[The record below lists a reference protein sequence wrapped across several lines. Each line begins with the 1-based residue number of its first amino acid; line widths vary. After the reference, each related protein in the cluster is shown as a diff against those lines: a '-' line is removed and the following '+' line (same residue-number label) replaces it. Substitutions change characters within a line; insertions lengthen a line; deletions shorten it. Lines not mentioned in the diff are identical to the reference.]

1 MARARNLKPSF
12 FTNDKLAEIS
22 ALGRL
27 LFAGLW
33 TIADREGRLEDRPKR
48 IKAELLPYD
57 DCDVGAILDDLQTH
71 GFILRYL
78 ANNAAYIQ
86 VLAFA
91 KHQNP
96 HVKETASTIPAP
108 DKPCASAG
116 VSGVDPADSLLPITS
131 NGLPIKPTREQA
143 NAQPEPK
150 TLPLPGTL
158 RPETWAA
165 WRTHLACKGK
175 GLTMPTERLQLVRL
189 AEHPD
194 PDKTV
199 QDAIAAGHASLPPP
213 GGWPSQQ
220 ARQTHLDARAKV
232 AAEIWKG
239 HDDGKRGNDITGE
252 SERIT

>member
-12 FTNDKLAEIS
+12 FTNDKLAEVS

-57 DCDVGAILDDLQTH
+57 DCDANALLDDLVSA
-71 GFILRYL
+71 GFILRYT

-96 HVKETASTIPAP
+96 HVKESASTIPAP
-108 DKPCASAG
+108 DKPGANPGNPGA
-116 VSGVDPADSLLPITS
+116 DPADSLLPITS
-131 NGLPIKPTREQA
+131 TGLPIPVGLK
-143 NAQPEPK
+143 
-150 TLPLPGTL
+150 
-158 RPETWAA
+158 PETWQA

-175 GLTMPTERLQLVRL
+175 GLTLPTERLQLARL
-189 AEHPD
+189 ADHPD

-220 ARQTHLDARAKV
+220 AKKSHLDARAKV

-239 HDDGKRGNDITGE
+239 YDDGTRDITGQA
-252 SERIT
+252 ERVT